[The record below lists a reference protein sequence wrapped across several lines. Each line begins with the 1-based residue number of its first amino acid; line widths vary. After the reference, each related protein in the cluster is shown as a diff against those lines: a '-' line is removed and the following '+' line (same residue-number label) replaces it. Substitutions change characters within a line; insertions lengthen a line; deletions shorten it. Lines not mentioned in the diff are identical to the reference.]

1 MTCRKTITAKALRA
15 AGGSSVRV
23 GDEVVY
29 VAAVGD
35 KLYAVNGVC
44 SHTKCILDI
53 LETDNLR
60 TKCHHAEFN
69 LKDGKMVVPP
79 YVAPNIPM
87 DKLTLKVYLVREETG
102 FIRKW
107 LVAPINVEIL

>member
-44 SHTKCILDI
+44 SHTKCILGI

-79 YVAPNIPM
+79 YVAPNILM
-87 DKLTLKVYLVREETG
+87 DKLTLKVYPVREENG
-102 FIRKW
+102 FIE
-107 LVAPINVEIL
+107 VDT